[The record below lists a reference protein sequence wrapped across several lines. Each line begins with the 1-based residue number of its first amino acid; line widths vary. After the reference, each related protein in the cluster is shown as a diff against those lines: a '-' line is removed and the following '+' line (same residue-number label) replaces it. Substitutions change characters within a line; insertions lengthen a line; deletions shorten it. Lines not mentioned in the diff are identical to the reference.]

1 MVVEMVE
8 IIETKKDL
16 KKVDTVGV
24 VNVTSFE
31 DLKKIA
37 SGYGEPFIF
46 KKGENE
52 YYFFH
57 ANVCYRHKEK

>member
-1 MVVEMVE
+1 MVE

-16 KKVDTVGV
+16 SKVNAIGV
-24 VNVTSFE
+24 VIVTSFE

-46 KKGENE
+46 KKDEKE

-57 ANVCYRHKEK
+57 ANICYRYKE